1 VANGDVVCCATARA
15 CLERSGAAAVM
26 VGRAAVGQPWVVG
39 EIAAALE
46 GLPYAPPS
54 WAERA
59 AAASEHYE
67 SMLSLYGVAM
77 GVRHARKHL
86 AGYAERSIESG
97 FSVSDPDRRALV
109 TSNQPDEVFAIL
121 GRLYAEPVRLAA

>member
-1 VANGDVVCCATARA
+1 
-15 CLERSGAAAVM
+15 M